1 MTSPFSTRLVQTNF
15 GTIFSTESAAKKG
28 EEFLLKRIFRLHVLQ
43 RMPGQF
49 PLRPELCHI
58 LSQKSYLSS
67 TCTPFI
73 SSLQLHYPSFIS
85 LPNK

>member
-15 GTIFSTESAAKKG
+15 GTMFSTESAAKKG

-49 PLRPELCHI
+49 PPAGAMSYSLP
-58 LSQKSYLSS
+58 KSYLSS